1 MELRHLRYFLTIAE
15 ELSFRKAAARLH
27 IAQPALSVQ
36 VRQLETEIGVSLFS
50 REGGRG
56 IKLTDAGSVFLDHA
70 RETLTKVGR
79 GVTEARLAARG
90 ECARVAI
97 GFVPAA
103 EYRIF
108 PKLVPA
114 LRKARP
120 NVHFSFRDLKTLEQL
135 EAIRQGELDL
145 GFGWLPIPGK
155 DFDWHPVVEDSF
167 IVVLPASHRLV
178 AQSAVSIR
186 DLSNEPLIFFPQQLY
201 PDTHRRIERLF
212 LSAGAVM
219 NVIYELET
227 SPSMINFV
235 AMGGGCSL
243 LPGYASAIRHEGVVY
258 RPLEPPNVVISLAMI
273 KKKGRGGLVESI
285 FKFAA
290 GAFPPG

>member
-36 VRQLETEIGVSLFS
+36 IRQLETEIGAALFS

-70 RETLTKVGR
+70 RTTLIQVGR
-79 GVTEARLAARG
+79 GVTEARLAAKG
-90 ECARVAI
+90 ETARVAI

-103 EYRIF
+103 EYRVF

-114 LRKARP
+114 LHQTRP
-120 NVHFSFRDLKTLEQL
+120 HVHLAFRDLKTLEQL
-135 EAIRQGELDL
+135 DAIRRDELDL
-145 GFGWLPIPGK
+145 GFGWLPIPAK
-155 DFDWHPVVEDSF
+155 DFDWHPIADDSF
-167 IVVLPASHRLV
+167 IVALPAGHRLV
-178 AQSAVSIR
+178 AKAVVSIK
-186 DLSNEPLIFFPQQLY
+186 DLSNEPLIFFPPHLY

-243 LPGYASAIRHEGVVY
+243 MPGYASAIRHEGVVY
-258 RPLEPPNVVISLAMI
+258 RPLKPPNVVISLAMI

-285 FKFAA
+285 FKYAA
-290 GAFPPG
+290 GVFSPD